1 MATSDSFFVKG
12 VNEANAV
19 GYSYVAYVFAND
31 APMFGPNGDES
42 IIKCGTAVRDETID
56 LGWEPQWVL
65 IKRSDGSQSWHVI
78 DNARGFAAAS
88 GTTTKALYPNVSSEE
103 ADSINF
109 GTLSPTGF
117 VMGNYGLGDFIYMA
131 IRRPN
136 KPAKEF
142 EPDELFGLTSATS
155 NAPWFKA
162 GFPVDMAWRRRY
174 DITTEAQ
181 LSARLIDESYLKMNA
196 TDAATSSANRAFDFS
211 NGWYDFSSDDAANIS
226 WMFRRAPG
234 FFDVVTY
241 EGDGVDDKVIPH
253 NLQAVPEM
261 FWMKSLSTTG
271 DWFVYNK
278 DLPLGYS
285 DNYSGYLSL
294 NSAAQASVSSA
305 IRMSGLTDESLMCSP
320 QTGMNQLGVDY
331 ITYLFASVP
340 GICDIGS
347 YTGTGAD
354 RDIDCGFSNGARFV
368 LIKRYEGQAG
378 SWYYFDTVRGIV
390 TRSSPTLYLND
401 TQAQATDPKTSIS
414 PLPAGFSL
422 LNSLDS
428 EAANYLNT
436 TGHKYIY
443 MAIA

>member
-1 MATSDSFFVKG
+1 
-12 VNEANAV
+12 
-19 GYSYVAYVFAND
+19 
-31 APMFGPNGDES
+31 
-42 IIKCGTAVRDETID
+42 
-56 LGWEPQWVL
+56 
-65 IKRSDGSQSWHVI
+65 
-78 DNARGFAAAS
+78 
-88 GTTTKALYPNVSSEE
+88 
-103 ADSINF
+103 
-109 GTLSPTGF
+109 
-117 VMGNYGLGDFIYMA
+117 
-131 IRRPN
+131 
-136 KPAKEF
+136 
-142 EPDELFGLTSATS
+142 
-155 NAPWFKA
+155 
-162 GFPVDMAWRRRY
+162 
-174 DITTEAQ
+174 
-181 LSARLIDESYLKMNA
+181 
-196 TDAATSSANRAFDFS
+196 
-211 NGWYDFSSDDAANIS
+211 
-226 WMFRRAPG
+226 MFRRAPG

-294 NSAAQASVSSA
+294 NSADQASVSSA

-422 LNSLDS
+422 LNSLDG
-428 EAANYLNT
+428 EATNYLNT